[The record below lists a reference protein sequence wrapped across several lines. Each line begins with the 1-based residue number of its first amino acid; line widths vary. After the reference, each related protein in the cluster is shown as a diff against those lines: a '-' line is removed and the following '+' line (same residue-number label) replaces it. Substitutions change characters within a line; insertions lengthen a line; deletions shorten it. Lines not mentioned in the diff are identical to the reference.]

1 MNPSLD
7 SKSINYNSN
16 LIIMDTLYKYNN
28 RLYESQKIGAM
39 IWGEQSNR
47 DDLCVIYVREFR

>member
-1 MNPSLD
+1 MNTKLLMSNIELNKDVIQHFFKP
-7 SKSINYNSN
+7 IN
-16 LIIMDTLYKYNN
+16 NN

-47 DDLCVIYVREFR
+47 DDLWVTYVGEFR

>member
-28 RLYESQKIGAM
+28 RLYESQNIGAM

-47 DDLCVIYVREFR
+47 DDL